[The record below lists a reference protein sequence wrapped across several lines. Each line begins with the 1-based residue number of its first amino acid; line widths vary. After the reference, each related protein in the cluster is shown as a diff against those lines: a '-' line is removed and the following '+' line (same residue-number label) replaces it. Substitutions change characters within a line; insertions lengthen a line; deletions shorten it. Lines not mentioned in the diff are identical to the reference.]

1 MTEHC
6 KALANYLLTCVSNC
20 LNCICCGE
28 NRRRRRPPRPQQ
40 ALFLY
45 ERFRVESQ
53 SCWVNC
59 NVLPI
64 PAKTNS
70 EAEQLGGGMKLDVC
84 E

>member
-1 MTEHC
+1 MTRHW

-28 NRRRRRPPRPQQ
+28 NRRRRRSSPRLQQ
-40 ALFLY
+40 ALFLS

-70 EAEQLGGGMKLDVC
+70 EAEQLGGGTKLDV
-84 E
+84 